1 MILLRNKVA
10 LILVIMCMS
19 GMKQICAKNFKDNI
33 HNWQTQQGA
42 NVYFYPTADS
52 PIVQFG
58 LIFGAG
64 CGVDEQHGPCMLAND
79 LLNYDSKLSDR
90 ASIKSKL
97 NNNGAVF
104 TSQIDD
110 GFTVFTVS
118 ANLFEQEFTNTIL
131 LFHNI
136 IVTPVFNQKEF
147 LRNKK
152 ESLDNANSTYLT
164 PRDLYSRALLET
176 IFTGHPM
183 GRYVLPPDIEK
194 IQKDDIINFYKRYYV
209 AKNATLIIVG
219 NLKVSEAKK
228 VSEKILEDLPVGKMA
243 DSLKPFLPNSL
254 PVKKR
259 LFIQDNAVQQTSI
272 KFGEAGILSND
283 PDFMALRLGM
293 DILAGGSLSSR
304 MPNIMRNEHGYSY
317 STTCEMIERPYRGFF
332 YCESLVSNANAP
344 EALHLMLTTLRQ
356 YLHDGP
362 SEAEVERAK
371 NNLRLKYYT
380 INSNSDIL
388 QVLILMAKGYNT
400 WDYYDQ
406 FLSRLDKTT
415 PEQIKIAL
423 QKHIKLE
430 QLTFIVWGPKDIR
443 YVIKPA
449 LLKLH

>member
-1 MILLRNKVA
+1 MIPLRNNVT
-10 LILVIMCMS
+10 LILVIMCVC
-19 GMKQICAKNFKDNI
+19 GMKQIWAKNFKDNI
-33 HNWQTQQGA
+33 HHWQTQQGA

-52 PIVQFG
+52 PVVQFG

-64 CGVDEQHGPCMLAND
+64 NGVDEQYGSGMLAKD

-90 ASIKSKL
+90 ESIKSKL

-104 TSQIDD
+104 TPQIDE

-152 ESLDNANSTYLT
+152 ESFDNVNSTYLT
-164 PRDLYSRALLET
+164 PRDIYSRVLLES
-176 IFTGHPM
+176 IFAGHPM
-183 GRYVLPPDIEK
+183 GRYVLPANIEK
-194 IQKDDIINFYKRYYV
+194 IQIEDVINFYKRYYV
-209 AKNATLIIVG
+209 AKNATLLIVG
-219 NLKVSEAKK
+219 NLKLLEAQK
-228 VSEKILEDLPVGKMA
+228 VSEKILEDLPVGKMVEP
-243 DSLKPFLPNSL
+243 LKPFLPNSL
-254 PVKKR
+254 PGKR

-283 PDFMALRLGM
+283 PDFMAIRLGM
-293 DILAGGSLSSR
+293 DILAGGSLNSR

-317 STTCEMIERPYRGFF
+317 STTCEMIELPYRGYFF
-332 YCESLVSNANAP
+332 CESLVSNANAS

-371 NNLRLKYYT
+371 INLRLKYYT

-388 QVLILMAKGYNT
+388 QLLILMAKGYRT

-406 FLSRLDKTT
+406 YLSSLDKTT
-415 PEQIKIAL
+415 PEQIKIAM
-423 QKHIKLE
+423 QKHIHLE
-430 QLTFIVWGPKDIR
+430 QLTFVIWGPKDIR
-443 YVIKPA
+443 YVIQPD